1 MNAAALEA
9 LPRRRVC
16 WPRAW
21 LALPAALAPAVP
33 DAGVAP
39 FARLAAPAD
48 FEALG
53 RLEAMTAPL
62 PGPAH
67 ARAVHAACARVDE
80 ADDADDVQGV
90 LCVALQRDTAVEQSC
105 RRHARF
111 LRSTGE
117 GPMYV
122 GMLLYRASI
131 DAELH
136 DLGVAEPPPA
146 GPDAGGFPVQWQS
159 LAARLRA
166 AGSVGIVWR
175 SGAGVPRRAAAAAP
189 REDGQCVALFGSQA
203 VQRCRPAAGL
213 LCAWDGQRFAG
224 VFQRCA

>member
-1 MNAAALEA
+1 VNAAALEA
-9 LPRRRVC
+9 VPRRRVC

-21 LALPAALAPAVP
+21 LALPAAHARAVP

-62 PGPAH
+62 PEEAQ
-67 ARAVHAACARVDE
+67 AQAAHAACAHADD

-90 LCVALQRDTAVEQSC
+90 LCAALQRDTAVDQFC

-122 GMLLYRASI
+122 GVRLYRASI

-136 DLGVAEPPPA
+136 DLGVAEPSPA
-146 GPDAGGFPVQWQS
+146 GPDADGFPVQWQG

-175 SGAGVPRRAAAAAP
+175 SGAVVPRRAAAAAP
-189 REDGQCVALFGSQA
+189 SEDRQCVALFGPQA

-213 LCAWDGQRFAG
+213 LCAWDGQRFTS